1 MKHEVIKQIL
11 DITGVLDKYVILRE
25 DENGRYIE
33 YAFKEGA
40 PKDNRCLSW
49 YDKPHPIARVRNGY
63 KANFPIHETNKVYT
77 LGLFSCGHENKEGDE
92 HCSAGHP
99 KKKCIEEGYATKWT
113 YEEPVK
119 CACWFLTK
127 TDIQTIDDIPF
138 CGGKTVREIKE
149 LLDNYPNKTLK

>member
-1 MKHEVIKQIL
+1 MTAKDFLIKLLEINGIF
-11 DITGVLDKYVILRE
+11 DEYVILKE

-49 YDKPHPIARVRNGY
+49 YDKPHPNARVRNGY
-63 KANFPIHETNKVYT
+63 KSDYPIHEINKIYQ
-77 LGLFSCGHENKEGDE
+77 LGLFSCGYQNLKGDA

-99 KKKCIEEGYATKWT
+99 KKACLELQCKNWT

-119 CACWFLTK
+119 CACWHLTS
-127 TDIQTIDDIPF
+127 TDFQSIDDIPLF
-138 CGGKTVREIKE
+138 GKSLKE
-149 LLDNYPNKTLK
+149 LTELLEK